1 MPVDPAEPDE
11 ARTDTD
17 EPVETDERDEPD
29 ETEAAEATVDS
40 DIEVPEADAVEQA
53 RTVPDD
59 EDEYR

>member
-11 ARTDTD
+11 DRTESD
-17 EPVETDERDEPD
+17 EPDESGEPD
-29 ETEAAEATVDS
+29 ETEAAEAAVDS

-53 RTVPDD
+53 RTVPTD